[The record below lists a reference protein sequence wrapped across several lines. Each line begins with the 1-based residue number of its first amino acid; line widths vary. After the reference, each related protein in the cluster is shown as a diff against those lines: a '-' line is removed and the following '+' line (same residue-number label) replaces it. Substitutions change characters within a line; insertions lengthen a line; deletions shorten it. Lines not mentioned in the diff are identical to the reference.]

1 MTPEEFI
8 SHWSPG
14 GGGSDKLVGGGY
26 GMSERA
32 GAQPH
37 FIGLCALLGV
47 DAPNDAANY
56 TFELGTR
63 KIDQKRGFADVFKRG
78 CFGWEYKAPGGDLTA
93 ALRQLKDYAN
103 ALDNPPLLIVSD
115 RLAFEIHTQF
125 TGRPTETYRISLKH
139 LGDPA
144 QRELLRRAFI
154 DPASF
159 QPKRTNRDITEE
171 AAKAFADVAERMR
184 HERREPPERVAH
196 FLTQCLFCFFAEDVG
211 LLPERLFEKLVAK
224 QITPEKL
231 RGALIEL
238 FEKMQRG
245 GLFGMEDIPWFNGG
259 LFQKIDVPMITPMD
273 VAALKTASQL
283 NWSAIDVAIFGT
295 LFERGLDPKK
305 RSQLGAHYT
314 DPATIMRIVTP
325 VVERPLRAE
334 WALVRDDIA
343 KLTSKSKKHG
353 DAAATKAKAA
363 LIKFLDR
370 LASYRVLDPACG
382 SGNFLYLA
390 LKTLKDIEHSVHV
403 EAEALGVERPLDLV
417 TSPAN
422 VLGIELNEYAAEL
435 ARVTV
440 WIGELQWRLQHGY
453 PFKQNPVLEP
463 LDHIECRDALL
474 VYPPPHHIGATAHEA
489 DWPRADAVIG
499 NPPFVGDKKMR
510 AELGD
515 EYTETLRKVYAGRVP
530 GGADLVT
537 YWFEKAGAAI
547 ERGDLKYA
555 GLVSTNSIR
564 QRANRSVIERIV
576 TTTPIHAAWSDEA
589 WVNDGAAVRVSIV
602 CIGDTSAQPT
612 LDGEAVSKIHPD
624 LTATTD
630 AGVGSDLTQANPL
643 RENESAS
650 YFGVCLAGPFK
661 VPGATAAA
669 WLRLPNPNG
678 KSNADVLRPIYNG
691 ADITRRWVGDWAID
705 FGPRLN
711 DQDAALYEAPFGHA
725 VRVVKPVR
733 ATNREK
739 SRSESWWRHGRPRPE
754 LRAKL
759 TGLSRYIVTP
769 ETAKHRLFVFFPA
782 SIAPEHSLI
791 VIPRADDT
799 TLGLLSSRFHV
810 LWATSKGGTLED
822 RPRYN
827 STATFETFP
836 FPAGLTPHDTRDQQ
850 TETLEDGAVIP
861 ATRSAASVALVASQE
876 REGVACW
883 PPEND
888 SDNRQCHRV
897 VGDESRCP
905 ETNKQRDASGD
916 SANSQT
922 HDAPRANAISIARA
936 AKRLNDLRERWLNPP
951 EWTER
956 VPEVVPLG
964 METSPYPDRILPRAN
979 LSAADAAELK
989 KRTLTNLYNQRP
1001 AWLADAHATL
1011 DAAVAAAYGWT
1022 DYTSAMTDNEIL
1034 ARLLALNHAR
1044 SAGAAPASASA
1055 SAQGT
1060 L

>member
-1 MTPEEFI
+1 MTPDEFI

-14 GGGSDKLVGGGY
+14 GGGY

-144 QRELLRRAFI
+144 QRDILRRAFV

-474 VYPPPHHIGATAHEA
+474 TPRSGRTDMEEAT
-489 DWPRADAVIG
+489 WPRADAVVG

-510 AELGD
+510 SELGD

-547 ERGDLKYA
+547 ASGDLKYA

-564 QRANRSVIERIV
+564 GGKNRTVLDSIVQSSRIFE
-576 TTTPIHAAWSDEA
+576 AWSDQP
-589 WVNDGAAVRVSIV
+589 WVNDGAAVRVSLV
-602 CIGDTSAQPT
+602 AFGIGDNAIR
-612 LDGEAVSKIHPD
+612 LDGMPADRIRAD
-624 LTATTD
+624 LTPDTIATGADMTD
-630 AGVGSDLTQANPL
+630 VPRLSDTRSTCFVGTSKKASFDIDGIVARRWL
-643 RENESAS
+643 RE
-650 YFGVCLAGPFK
+650 
-661 VPGATAAA
+661 
-669 WLRLPNPNG
+669 PNVHG
-678 KSNADVLRPIYNG
+678 ESNAQVLAHYLNG
-691 ADITRRWVGDWAID
+691 ADIARRPSDTWIVD
-705 FGPRLN
+705 FG
-711 DQDAALYEAPFGHA
+711 
-725 VRVVKPVR
+725 
-733 ATNREK
+733 EK
-739 SRSESWWRHGRPRPE
+739 RTLSD
-754 LRAKL
+754 AKL
-759 TGLSRYIVTP
+759 FEKPYQHCETVVLPEKESVRNQAELAKWWLHARPAPDMRVAIKPLPRFIATSIV
-769 ETAKHRLFVFFPA
+769 AKWRLWSWQHPVVLPSHA
-782 SIAPEHSLI
+782 CA
-791 VIPRADDT
+791 VVARADDAT
-799 TLGLLSSRFHV
+799 FGILHSRFHE
-810 LWATSKGGTLED
+810 LWSLRLGTSLED
-822 RPRYN
+822 RPRY
-827 STATFETFP
+827 TPTTCFETFP
-836 FPAGLTPHDTRDQQ
+836 FPAGLTPLDTRDQQ

-861 ATRSAASVALVASQE
+861 ATRSAASAGLVASQE

-905 ETNKQRDASGD
+905 ETNKPLDTSGD
-916 SANSQT
+916 GGNSQT
-922 HDAPRANAISIARA
+922 HDVPRVNAISIARA

-951 EWTER
+951 EWTE
-956 VPEVVPLG
+956 
-964 METSPYPDRILPRAN
+964 
-979 LSAADAAELK
+979 
-989 KRTLTNLYNQRP
+989 
-1001 AWLADAHATL
+1001 
-1011 DAAVAAAYGWT
+1011 
-1022 DYTSAMTDNEIL
+1022 
-1034 ARLLALNHAR
+1034 
-1044 SAGAAPASASA
+1044 
-1055 SAQGT
+1055 
-1060 L
+1060 